1 MGIIPRNKT
10 EIMFI
15 ENIKKAHEFL
25 NKKLDLNT
33 KLDIERVCYWGR
45 DAFHSGSYNQS
56 KDRVRINFRNLY
68 GFNLKTVLTV
78 LGHEFRHGYQ
88 ANEGWIDDNK
98 YYVKRNSNGRIES
111 GTWKGDNISWTKYKD
126 LPWEIDA
133 RNFENKYA
141 EFCFKSGL
149 ITKANL
155 ETRLEG
161 DKTFKPLIQETYHEY
176 HNKFGRNNIQF
187 FTHYLETK
195 EQAQVKRVKEN
206 SKLKDELQ
214 NLGAVIE
221 NNKVNYVNVKNKDKV
236 NKIIKKINNLH
247 KSFKRKENQN
257 GFCYLTL
264 DQINTHQDL
273 KRPFYSWTKKA
284 CEIAWLHFED
294 KMQSQ
299 YVPYKT
305 RQLTIRDLTS

>member
-1 MGIIPRNKT
+1 MGIIPRNET

-15 ENIKKAHEFL
+15 KNIEKAHEFL
-25 NKKLDLNT
+25 NKKLNLNT
-33 KLDIERVCYWGR
+33 KLDIERVCYWGK
-45 DAFHSGSYNQS
+45 DAFHSGTYHQS
-56 KDRVRINFRNLY
+56 LNRVRVNFRNLY

-88 ANEGWIDDNK
+88 AKQGWIDNK
-98 YYVKRNSNGRIES
+98 EHLVKSNSNGRIES
-111 GTWKGDNISWTKYKD
+111 GTWKGENISWTKYKE

-133 RNFENKYA
+133 RNFENQYA

-161 DKTFKPLIQETYHEY
+161 DKTFKPLIQETYAEY
-176 HNKFGRNNIQF
+176 IKKFGSNNIQF
-187 FTHYLETK
+187 FTHYLESK
-195 EQAQVKRVKEN
+195 EMLQKRILVEKSNLIKQANK
-206 SKLKDELQ
+206 
-214 NLGAVIE
+214 LGAIIE
-221 NNKVNYVNVKNKDKV
+221 NNKVNYEKVKDKNKV
-236 NKIIKKINNLH
+236 NKIILKINKL
-247 KSFKRKENQN
+247 RKINRKDNKN

-264 DQINTHQDL
+264 DQINNFKDL